1 MYNQSSKNA
10 ISVLVSMEQ
19 LGQLNHCSCK
29 KDTLMLLWNKKLYK
43 FNTHLIRDICLFLG
57 EVVAGLQFW
66 DKCCLNVDGV
76 VVEAVV

>member
-1 MYNQSSKNA
+1 MA
-10 ISVLVSMEQ
+10 
-19 LGQLNHCSCK
+19 K
-29 KDTLMLLWNKKLYK
+29 KG
-43 FNTHLIRDICLFLG
+43 FLIAMGSFLG